1 MGQLYWFL
9 PCCVAL
15 TWLYEHSYVNPP
27 LGSRPSK
34 LVYATLMALLICFGG
49 FRGQYND
56 TWTYRDAYTF
66 IVKPFPAAWETIS
79 WDLGEN
85 PAFVI
90 VMSWLKTYNVEVHMF
105 IFFFFFWTTLF
116 YMIFIKKYSESLT
129 LAVYFFITNGSYT
142 TNMAAMKQ
150 VLATGIC
157 LVAVPLLIKKK
168 YIPYIAVVLFSAL
181 FHPYSLLYLI
191 APFMAFRPWSK
202 WTYVLLIFTI
212 VGGYLF
218 QPMVGTIV
226 DITTAIG
233 EKYSVETLTGEGI
246 SIPRLFAVWAPVV
259 LSFIYRRVLFD
270 DCSRERQ
277 IFANLM
283 MVYACILFVGL
294 FGTALYFGRL
304 SGYFSVMGAV
314 SLSWML
320 PKISR
325 YNPRDGRF
333 ITVCAVVCYWVFF
346 YFANTL
352 ETLFTSSY
360 AAVTPWQ
367 FFGYIIEWLKQL

>member
-15 TWLYEHSYVNPP
+15 TWLYENSYVRTP
-27 LGSRPSK
+27 LGPRPSK
-34 LVYATLMALLICFGG
+34 FVYAALMALLICFGG

-56 TWTYRDAYTF
+56 TWTYRDVYTF
-66 IVKPFPAAWETIS
+66 IVKPFPEAWETIS
-79 WDLGEN
+79 WELGEN

-90 VMSWLKTYNVEVHMF
+90 VMSWLKSYNVEVHMYL
-105 IFFFFFWTTLF
+105 FFFFFWTTLF

-142 TNMAAMKQ
+142 SNMAAMKQ
-150 VLATGIC
+150 VMATGIC
-157 LVAVPLLIKKK
+157 LVAIPLLIKKK
-168 YIPYIAVVLFSAL
+168 YIPYIVVVLFSSM
-181 FHPYSLLYLI
+181 FHPYSLMYLI

-202 WTYVLLIFTI
+202 WTYVLLVFTI

-226 DITTAIG
+226 DMTTAIG

-246 SIPRLFAVWAPVV
+246 STPRLFAVWAPVV
-259 LSFIYRRVLFD
+259 LSFMYRKTLFTN
-270 DCSRERQ
+270 CSREQR

-304 SGYFSVMGAV
+304 SGYFSIMGAV
-314 SLSWML
+314 TLSWML
-320 PKISR
+320 PKITK
-325 YNPRDGRF
+325 YHPKDGKT
-333 ITVCAVVCYWVFF
+333 ITCLTVVCYWIFF
-346 YFANTL
+346 YFSNTL
-352 ETLFTSSY
+352 ETLFTNSY

-367 FFGYIIEWLKQL
+367 FLGYVIEWLKQL